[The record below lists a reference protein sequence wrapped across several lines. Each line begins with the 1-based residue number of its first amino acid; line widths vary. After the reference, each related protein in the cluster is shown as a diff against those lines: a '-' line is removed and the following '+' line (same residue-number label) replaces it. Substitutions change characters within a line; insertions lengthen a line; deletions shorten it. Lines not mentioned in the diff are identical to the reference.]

1 MDSKEINERIKAEA
15 IRQHTISVDPN
26 ATKTESTTINMTDGV
41 LIPKKGEKHVFT
53 SWRLTFF
60 GALILS
66 AVLIIFFPD
75 PYRLIFLTC
84 LRGAP
89 VTFEVTIFSII
100 GAVIIG
106 TFTGLGSVSKR
117 RWINMICGVYVELI
131 RGIPLL
137 VQLIFIYYAVG
148 SLFHVEGMIAAIFSL
163 SVCFGAYMG
172 EIVRAGIIGRI
183 RRETASELGLSPDVS
198 IASGGGDNMMSAV
211 GTGAVEDGIVT
222 MSLGTSGTLFSSSS
236 HAFHDPK
243 LRLASFC
250 SSTET
255 WLPLLCTMNCTVA
268 SETLRKLFGQD
279 VKAFDAAAERSGAGA
294 GGLIML
300 PFFNGERVPDYP
312 HGEGVLLGMRQSNVT
327 EENIARATLEGV
339 TYEFLLGLDAF
350 RENGIDVSFL
360 TLTGGGSKSRVWRQL
375 VADMTGC
382 PVRVPVIREA
392 AAFGAALHGIWCLL
406 GGRIEDVAK
415 EHIAYDESASA
426 APSGKDAEVYREC
439 YRKWLCYSDSLAPVF
454 R

>member
-172 EIVRAGIIGRI
+172 EIVRAGIQAIPKGQMEAAI
-183 RRETASELGLSPDVS
+183 ALGLS
-198 IASGGGDNMMSAV
+198 
-211 GTGAVEDGIVT
+211 
-222 MSLGTSGTLFSSSS
+222 
-236 HAFHDPK
+236 
-243 LRLASFC
+243 
-250 SSTET
+250 
-255 WLPLLCTMNCTVA
+255 
-268 SETLRKLFGQD
+268 
-279 VKAFDAAAERSGAGA
+279 RS
-294 GGLIML
+294 
-300 PFFNGERVPDYP
+300 
-312 HGEGVLLGMRQSNVT
+312 Q
-327 EENIARATLEGV
+327 
-339 TYEFLLGLDAF
+339 AF
-350 RENGIDVSFL
+350 RYIILPQTVKVILPAIGNEFISMLKDSSLVSVLSLEDILRCGRMYISRTFLSLETMLVVALIYLMITLILSRLVGLLEERLHKNG
-360 TLTGGGSKSRVWRQL
+360 
-375 VADMTGC
+375 
-382 PVRVPVIREA
+382 
-392 AAFGAALHGIWCLL
+392 
-406 GGRIEDVAK
+406 
-415 EHIAYDESASA
+415 
-426 APSGKDAEVYREC
+426 
-439 YRKWLCYSDSLAPVF
+439 
-454 R
+454 